1 MRRFH
6 LLRLEDE
13 SGVSGTG
20 VIAEGCVFTDGTTI
34 LRWTTEH
41 KSTAIYNSLEECE
54 KIHGHNGQTQVVWKD
69 K

>member
-6 LLRLEDE
+6 LHRLEDE

-20 VIAEGCVFTDGTTI
+20 IIAEGVVFTDGTTV
-34 LRWTTEH
+34 LRWMTEY
-41 KSTAIYNSLEECE
+41 KSTAVYNSLEECE
-54 KIHGHNGQTQVVWKD
+54 KIHGHNGKTQIIWKD

>member
-6 LLRLEDE
+6 LHRIEDE

-20 VIAEGCVFTDGTTI
+20 IIAEGVVFTDGTVV

-41 KSTAIYNSLEECE
+41 KSTAIYNNLEECE
-54 KIHGHNGQTQVVWKD
+54 KIHGHQGKTQIIWKD